1 MQVSFSHPARLVG
14 GGEREIEGRIGD
26 LNRADSFIQGQ
37 SLSSNQYYTND
48 IV

>member
-1 MQVSFSHPARLVG
+1 MQLSFSHPARLV